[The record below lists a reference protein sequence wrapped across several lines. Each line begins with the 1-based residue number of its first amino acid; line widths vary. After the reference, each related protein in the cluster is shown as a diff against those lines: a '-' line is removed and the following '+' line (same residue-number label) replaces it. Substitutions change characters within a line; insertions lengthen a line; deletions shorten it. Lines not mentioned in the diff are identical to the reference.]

1 MKRKFTQSEKE
12 TCWSLWRQG
21 LGFSDI
27 GRVLDAKPGSIFTLL
42 REHGGV
48 TLPRPT
54 RSQRH
59 LDLAEREEISIS
71 LAANL
76 SIRQIARSL
85 RRSPSTISREIN
97 KNGGI
102 GTYRANVAETA
113 AWKRAKR
120 PKPAKLAINIPLKSL
135 VIEKLQLK
143 WSPEQIS
150 GWLKIEFPFLKN
162 MQISPETIY
171 KSLYIRSRKLLDVAL
186 MNNLRRAHKIRQS
199 KRHSRRGDRGTI
211 SIVNGISIHKRPSEI
226 DERSISGHW
235 EGDLISGSGN
245 THIATLV
252 DRKTRFTMLLKL
264 DGKDTISVTRA
275 LIKQFKNIPLI
286 LRKSL
291 TWDRG
296 MELAKHQ
303 EFTEATGMPVY
314 FCDPQS
320 PWQRGTNENTNQLL
334 RQYFPKK
341 TCLKQH
347 SSKMLEQVADQ
358 LNCRPRKTLGY
369 QTPRTAILYDVALT
383 G

>member
-12 TCWSLWRQG
+12 TCWSLWREG

-27 GRVLDAKPGSIFTLL
+27 GRVLSAKPGSVFTLL

-48 TLPRPT
+48 TLPRPK

-59 LDLAEREEISIS
+59 LNLAEREEISIS
-71 LAANL
+71 LAANI
-76 SIRQIARSL
+76 SIRQIAYSL

-97 KNGGI
+97 KNGGLRK
-102 GTYRANVAETA
+102 YRAHLAENA

-120 PKPAKLAINIPLKSL
+120 PKPAKLTINIRLKNL

-150 GWLKIEFPFLKN
+150 GWLKIEFPFHED
-162 MQISPETIY
+162 MQISSETIY
-171 KSLYIRSRKLLDVAL
+171 KSLYIRSRKLLDIAL

-199 KRHSRRGDRGTI
+199 KRLSRRGDRGTI

-226 DERSISGHW
+226 DERSIAGHW

-264 DGKDTISVTRA
+264 DGKDAASVTQA
-275 LIKQFKNIPLI
+275 LIKQFNNIPKI

-303 EFTEATGMPVY
+303 EFTDATGMPVY

-347 SSKMLEQVADQ
+347 SSEMLKNVADQ
-358 LNCRPRKTLGY
+358 LNRRPRKTLRY
-369 QTPRTAILYDVALT
+369 TTPQTAILYAVALT